1 MAIGVA
7 VTETLPHEPPILLR
21 TCVVDL
27 EEVLCSD
34 EDAATVSLK
43 FATGAWV
50 GGDFGDEK

>member
-50 GGDFGDEK
+50 GGDFGD